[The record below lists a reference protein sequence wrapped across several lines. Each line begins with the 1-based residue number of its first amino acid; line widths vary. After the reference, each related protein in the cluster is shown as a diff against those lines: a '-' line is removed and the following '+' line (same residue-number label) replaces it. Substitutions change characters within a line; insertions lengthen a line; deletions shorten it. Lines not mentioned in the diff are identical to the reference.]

1 MAEYTA
7 SPVDV
12 AKLWAL
18 IKDTRVAMLA
28 SKDGGH
34 LRSRPMVARQP
45 SFDGS
50 PWFFPP
56 SERA

>member
-1 MAEYTA
+1 MAEHTA

-28 SKDGGH
+28 SKDSGH
-34 LRSRPMVARQP
+34 LRSRLMVASQS

-50 PWFFPP
+50 L
-56 SERA
+56 